1 VKDSRASKGI
11 VVVRFSTI
19 VMIGFAVLFGLLAVF
34 IAQSWLNSQA
44 EMRMRSLEANRKPI
58 ETQTIVVASRPL
70 RFGAELGSSSLREL
84 AWPENAIPAGAFA
97 KISDLLASGRR
108 VVLTGIEANEPV
120 LSSKITGP
128 GQRATLSAVIADGL
142 RAVTIRVNDVD
153 GVAGFVLPGDR
164 VDVSL
169 TRQADKINTNDVVIQ
184 NVKVLAIDQV
194 ADERTDKPSIAR
206 AVTLEVN
213 STDAQK
219 IALAAT
225 VGTLS
230 LMLRRAG
237 EAKSNDTRRVTLGDL
252 TDGGAPAVEEGEAP
266 RFSTIRVRRAGKR
279 DDVSVPIED
288 TNSTVGAATRGRAV
302 R

>member
-1 VKDSRASKGI
+1 
-11 VVVRFSTI
+11 
-19 VMIGFAVLFGLLAVF
+19 MIGFAVLFGLLAVF

-84 AWPENAIPAGAFA
+84 AWPESAVPAGAFA

-108 VVLTGIEANEPV
+108 VVLTAIEANEPV

-128 GQRATLSAVIADGL
+128 GQRATLSAVIADGM

-164 VDVSL
+164 VDVAL
-169 TRQADKINTNDVVIQ
+169 TRQADKNNTNDVVIQ
-184 NVKVLAIDQV
+184 NVKVLAIDQL
-194 ADERTDKPSIAR
+194 ADERSDKPSIAR

-213 STDAQK
+213 SNDAQK
-219 IALAAT
+219 IALSAT

-237 EAKSNDTRRVTLGDL
+237 EAKAADTRRVTLGDL
-252 TDGGAPAVEEGEAP
+252 SNGGPAVVEEGEAP
-266 RFSTIRVRRAGKR
+266 RFATIGVRRASKR

-288 TNSTVGAATRGRAV
+288 AGSTIGAATRGRAA

>member
-1 VKDSRASKGI
+1 
-11 VVVRFSTI
+11 
-19 VMIGFAVLFGLLAVF
+19 MIGFAVLFGLLAVF

-84 AWPENAIPAGAFA
+84 AWPESAVPAGAFA

-128 GQRATLSAVIADGL
+128 GQRATLSAVIGDGM

-169 TRQADKINTNDVVIQ
+169 TRQADKVNTNDVVIQ

-219 IALAAT
+219 VALAAT
-225 VGTLS
+225 VGSLS

-237 EAKSNDTRRVTLGDL
+237 EAKAADTRRVTLGDL
-252 TDGGAPAVEEGEAP
+252 SNGGAPAVEEGEAP
-266 RFSTIRVRRAGKR
+266 KYATVRVRRASKR
-279 DDVSVPIED
+279 DDVSVPVED
-288 TNSTVGAATRGRAV
+288 VNSTVGAATRGRAA